1 MSLFVFFLVK
11 YLEKLVLKT
20 YQKTKN
26 IFKLNRLGI
35 SDFNGVVFVIQLL
48 QAEDLLKLI
57 SSIANNWIKRNCKCK
72 FCSSARFL
80 LNLPK
85 SRSTNLNFSS
95 QSRQKHNCCSVHAC
109 PSQSRVFRAERFC
122 PGWKFPLLLKSSF
135 GMSWGWLFPW
145 WIKCSR

>member
-20 YQKTKN
+20 NQKTKN

-57 SSIANNWIKRNCKCK
+57 SSIANKWIV
-72 FCSSARFL
+72 
-80 LNLPK
+80 
-85 SRSTNLNFSS
+85 T
-95 QSRQKHNCCSVHAC
+95 
-109 PSQSRVFRAERFC
+109 
-122 PGWKFPLLLKSSF
+122 
-135 GMSWGWLFPW
+135 
-145 WIKCSR
+145 